1 MVRSVSE
8 DKLYNTIEFK
18 EFLNMMSKKQEDDF
32 HIEALNRNR
41 KIYIFLI
48 ILFVKTNNGEEADQ
62 DLT

>member
-32 HIEALNRNR
+32 HIEALNRNK
-41 KIYIFLI
+41 KIQLFLTL
-48 ILFVKTNNGEEADQ
+48 LFVKTNNGEEDFEG
-62 DLT
+62 

>member
-18 EFLNMMSKKQEDDF
+18 EFLKMMSKQQEDDI

-41 KIYIFLI
+41 KIQLFLTL
-48 ILFVKTNNGEEADQ
+48 LFVKTNNGEEDFEW
-62 DLT
+62 